1 MMHRQSGITALGFLI
16 VAAFMGMFLLAGIKL
31 VPVYMEYGKIQA
43 TLEKVRDEFKGE
55 RPTPE
60 QIRNSIEARFN
71 IEYVNSIAASDVEI
85 TRTAAGYNIRAA
97 YEGRV
102 TYLGNLNLVADFDTS
117 VEIAR

>member
-1 MMHRQSGITALGFLI
+1 MHRQSGITALGFLI

-31 VPVYMEYGKIQA
+31 IPVYMEFGKIQA

-60 QIRNSIEARFN
+60 QIRKSIEARFN
-71 IEYVNSIAASDVEI
+71 IEYIDSITVRDVEV
-85 TRTAAGYNIRAA
+85 TRTAAGYNVRAA

>member
-1 MMHRQSGITALGFLI
+1 MMHRQSGMTALGFLI
-16 VAAFMGMFLLAGIKL
+16 VAAFMGMFLLAAIKL
-31 VPVYMEYGKIQA
+31 IPVYMEYGKIQA

-60 QIRNSIEARFN
+60 QIRDSIAARFN
-71 IEYVNSIAASDVEI
+71 IEYVDSITARDVEI
-85 TRTAAGYNIRAA
+85 TRTASGYSVRAA

-117 VEIAR
+117 IEVAR